1 MSEADEDFEFQLQQ
15 EAIEAAAKESS
26 EKKEG
31 TITTNP
37 SVYIDPNDGTEFE
50 WDPMRK
56 AWFPKINDDFIA
68 RYQASYGNYV
78 DVNKEEKREDS
89 KLNETISN
97 QPEPDEFG
105 KQTKSK
111 PSTSSANQQDLI
123 KRSQSEQKDS
133 EWFEVNDEHNTN
145 VYVSNLPMDITE
157 EEFVELM
164 KKCGLIM
171 KDERNQLKIK
181 LYRDETGMPK
191 GDGRCCYI
199 KIESVDLALN
209 ILDGYLFRD
218 HTIKVERAKFSLKGT
233 YDPTRK
239 PKRKKNNKKDK
250 EKQKKRMEKLFDWR
264 PEKLPTE
271 RPKNEKVVVIKNMFD
286 PKMFEDDPKLILEY
300 RSDLREECEEK
311 CGSVR
316 KVEIYDLHP
325 DGVATIAFNEFDDS
339 DKCIELMNGRFFA
352 GRKLDAQ
359 HWDGKTK
366 FKMEESEKEVE
377 KRIEQWEKF
386 LEQE

>member
-1 MSEADEDFEFQLQQ
+1 
-15 EAIEAAAKESS
+15 
-26 EKKEG
+26 
-31 TITTNP
+31 
-37 SVYIDPNDGTEFE
+37 
-50 WDPMRK
+50 
-56 AWFPKINDDFIA
+56 
-68 RYQASYGNYV
+68 
-78 DVNKEEKREDS
+78 
-89 KLNETISN
+89 
-97 QPEPDEFG
+97 
-105 KQTKSK
+105 
-111 PSTSSANQQDLI
+111 
-123 KRSQSEQKDS
+123 
-133 EWFEVNDEHNTN
+133 
-145 VYVSNLPMDITE
+145 
-157 EEFVELM
+157 
-164 KKCGLIM
+164 
-171 KDERNQLKIK
+171 
-181 LYRDETGMPK
+181 MPK